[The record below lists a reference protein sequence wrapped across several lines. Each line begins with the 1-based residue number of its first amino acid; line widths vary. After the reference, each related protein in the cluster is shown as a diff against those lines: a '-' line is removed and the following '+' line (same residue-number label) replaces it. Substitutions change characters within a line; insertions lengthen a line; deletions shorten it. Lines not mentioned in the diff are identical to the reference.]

1 MDVRESHAEQ
11 WLQHQGYTDIR
22 FEPEG
27 DSQTPDFG
35 VNGNDIA
42 VEVRRLN
49 WMFGDE
55 NTGLESVE
63 KPLERDIRA
72 GLAAAEQPPPGYRG
86 YVSCDLYHTEL
97 PDKNTVVDEVQK
109 AANQYVNR
117 LKASIRHGQHL
128 THSINESTFGMK
140 IEFITG
146 TSSATNE
153 FKLMGVTAGIEET
166 GFVLG
171 DSIDNINRCIDEKT
185 EKIRDKHNL
194 YSEWWLILVEHN
206 VHATM
211 LREPDE
217 LQTVRNSLT
226 DTSFW
231 SRIIILS
238 NLEGVPELD
247 LI

>member
-1 MDVRESHAEQ
+1 MTESYVKQ
-11 WLQHQGYTDIR
+11 WLQNQGNNNNIQ

-27 DSQTPDFG
+27 NSQTPDFAI
-35 VNGNDIA
+35 NESIA

-49 WMFGDE
+49 WMFGDK

-63 KPLERDIRA
+63 KPLEKDITA
-72 GLAAAEQPPPGYRG
+72 GLAAAQPPPQGYRAF
-86 YVSCDLYHTEL
+86 VNCDFLYTEL
-97 PDKNTVVDEVQK
+97 PDKNMVVDEVRK
-109 AANQYVNR
+109 AANQYVYR
-117 LKASIRHGQHL
+117 LNASIHHDQPLSCFRVE
-128 THSINESTFGMK
+128 TDFGL
-140 IEFITG
+140 IIRFNTG
-146 TSSATNE
+146 TNSAINQ
-153 FKLMGVTAGIEET
+153 FDLMFVVAGVRET

-171 DSIDNINRCIDEKT
+171 DAIDNINRSIDEKSD
-185 EKIRDKHNL
+185 KIKKKHHL

-217 LQTVRNSLT
+217 LQTVRNSLI
-226 DTSFW
+226 DTSLW